1 MATREALRRAQA
13 KYQAS
18 EKQKKIRASR
28 NKARRQMIR
37 EGKAH
42 KGDGKDVEHKNG
54 NPLDNR
60 RSNLKVGS
68 RSGNRSFPRT
78 KNAGKKNPRD

>member
-37 EGKAH
+37 EGLAK

-68 RSGNRSFPRT
+68 RRANRSFPRT

>member
-60 RSNLKVGS
+60 RSNLGVGS
-68 RSGNRSFPRT
+68 KRHNRSFPRT
-78 KNAGKKNPRD
+78 KSAGKKNPRD

>member
-1 MATREALRRAQA
+1 MATREAVLRALA

-28 NKARRQMIR
+28 NKARRHMIR
-37 EGKAH
+37 EGLAK

-68 RSGNRSFPRT
+68 RRANRSFPRT
-78 KNAGKKNPRD
+78 KSAGKKNPRD